1 MNDKPMEC
9 GALSRMLIA
18 YVSGNETAKKLIDD
32 TLNKLGVAGK
42 HELLMSPL
50 GRAAARAL
58 ETKLIADAMVTWT
71 MELIE
76 NLKTGKNEVYT
87 PHKMPDAGIGAG
99 LWEAPRGALGH
110 WYSLKQGKVDRYQII
125 TPTAWNVSPRDEKG
139 VRGPIEEA
147 LVGTPVVDAKRP
159 VEVLRVVHSFD
170 PCIACTVHII
180 DPETNEIRKFRV
192 S

>member
-1 MNDKPMEC
+1 VLYQGC
-9 GALSRMLIA
+9 LIA

-50 GRAAARAL
+50 GRVAARAL
-58 ETKLIADAMVTWT
+58 ESKLIADAMITWT

-87 PHKMPDAGIGAG
+87 PHQMPDSGIGTG

-110 WYSLKQGKVDRYQII
+110 WYSLKQGKVDKYQII

-139 VRGPIEEA
+139 VRGPLEEA